1 VDEGRHTSYQRRLPL
16 RWGSVHSKAVRWAS
30 FGAALYVFVLSHARG
45 DCGVRGSG
53 RHQQC
58 SGQRR
63 AAYERQM

>member
-1 VDEGRHTSYQRRLPL
+1 MNAAIHPING
-16 RWGSVHSKAVRWAS
+16 AWAS

-63 AAYERQM
+63 AAYEQQM